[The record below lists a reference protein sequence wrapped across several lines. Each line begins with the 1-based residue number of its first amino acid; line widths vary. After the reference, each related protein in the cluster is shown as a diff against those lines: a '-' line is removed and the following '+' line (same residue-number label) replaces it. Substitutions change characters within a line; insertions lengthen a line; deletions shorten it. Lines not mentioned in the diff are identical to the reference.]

1 MKDCEAREWIARH
14 KRKRDEVGEYEAYS
28 WWKTVIQDIE
38 RIRGK
43 EAADD
48 LRQRMNRIKNER
60 SLLAVSKKPAKNSG
74 AAAV

>member
-1 MKDCEAREWIARH
+1 MRECEAREWIARH

-28 WWKTVIQDIE
+28 WWRTVIEDIE

-48 LRQRMNRIKNER
+48 LRQRMNRIKHER
-60 SLLAVSKKPAKNSG
+60 SLLAVSQKPAKNPG
-74 AAAV
+74 APTV